1 MLNNILTNKKKLIYI
16 LIAIL
21 LVIAIAIGVVFALK
35 AINNNTSNKTPDA
48 TTTITKATADTLKTQ
63 AIEALKNNDNT
74 KAKTLLTQAKQQ
86 YEDLGDTNN
95 VIDTDAQLYMIEHP
109 GTPK

>member
-1 MLNNILTNKKKLIYI
+1 MLNNILTNRKRLIYI

-21 LVIAIAIGVVFALK
+21 LVIAITVGVVFALK
-35 AINNNTSNKTPDA
+35 AINNNTNNKTTD
-48 TTTITKATADTLKTQ
+48 TTITEATADTLKNQ
-63 AIEALKNNDNT
+63 AVEALENDDDT
-74 KAKTLLTQAKQQ
+74 KAKALFIQAKQQ

-95 VIDTDAQLYMIEHP
+95 VIDTEAMLYLIEHP